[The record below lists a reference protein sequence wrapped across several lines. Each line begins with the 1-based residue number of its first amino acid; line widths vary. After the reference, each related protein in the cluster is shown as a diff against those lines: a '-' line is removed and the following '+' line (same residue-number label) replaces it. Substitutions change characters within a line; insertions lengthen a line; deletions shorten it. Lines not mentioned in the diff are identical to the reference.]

1 MNRWKFDD
9 FEIGAS
15 LGRGKFG
22 RVYLA
27 REKKSGFIVA
37 LKILFK
43 TEITGS
49 NATKQVRRE
58 IEIQSHMKHEN
69 ILRLYGYFYDDLHV
83 YIILEYAAKGEMFK
97 LLQKKKRFTEQEG
110 AKYISEMVQ
119 ALKYIHSKNVIH
131 RDIKPENIIIGADN
145 KLKIADFGWAVHNID
160 SKRYTFCGTMDYLPP
175 EMVCYEK
182 HDRYVDLWGVGVL
195 AYEFVVGNPPFEA
208 KGSTDETFR
217 RIRFV
222 DFTFPAYL
230 SNACKDFISKLL
242 VREPENRLSVDQ
254 ILSHRWI
261 KAHTRV
267 KREE

>member
-22 RVYLA
+22 KVYLA

-37 LKILFK
+37 LKILLK
-43 TEITGS
+43 TEITGC

-69 ILRLYGYFYDDLHV
+69 ILRLYGYFYDDLNV

-110 AKYISEMVQ
+110 AKYIAEMVQ
-119 ALKYIHSKNVIH
+119 ALKYIHTKNVIH
-131 RDIKPENIIIGADN
+131 RDIKPENILIGADN

-175 EMVCYEK
+175 EMVCHQK
-182 HDRYVDLWGVGVL
+182 HDKYVDIWGIGVL

-208 KGSTDETFR
+208 KGSTDETFK
-217 RIRFV
+217 RIKSIE
-222 DFTFPAYL
+222 FTFPSYL

-242 VREPENRLSVDQ
+242 VREPEERLSIDQ
-254 ILSHRWI
+254 ILTHRWI
-261 KAHTRV
+261 RTNTRT
-267 KREE
+267 KKE